1 MFTASEAWRGCI
13 PFKSSDTSEQSAH
26 FQHQLSVSQGSLPK
40 TCCCCC
46 FCCCCWSVI
55 SMSFHQ
61 CEITGLM
68 LMLRMRLECG
78 LMFHLCI
85 TDPVAS
91 RKVFRT
97 YSSLPLGSVL
107 DIDKKEEGLNWN
119 IAFPL
124 RKTRG
129 LGSGI
134 SLTLSAFRHSVG
146 KSDAF

>member
-1 MFTASEAWRGCI
+1 MKGGWMCTASEAWRGCI

-46 FCCCCWSVI
+46 CFCCCCGCWSVI

-61 CEITGLM
+61 CESTALM

-85 TDPVAS
+85 TDPLAS
-91 RKVFRT
+91 RKVSRT
-97 YSSLPLGSVL
+97 YSSLPWICVGYRQ
-107 DIDKKEEGLNWN
+107 EGGGVEL
-119 IAFPL
+119 
-124 RKTRG
+124 KDC
-129 LGSGI
+129 
-134 SLTLSAFRHSVG
+134 LSIT
-146 KSDAF
+146 